1 MKKLLQSLFILLCI
15 ATSVMA
21 QNRTITGTVT
31 SKEDGLP
38 IPGVSVKVKGSN
50 VGVSTSANG
59 KYSLSV
65 PVSATILEFS
75 SIGFATQSL
84 AIGSGNVINVS
95 LGADSK
101 ALNEVVVTSFGIER
115 SKKSLG
121 YGASTVSSTELN
133 TAKAPNIT
141 NALAAKVPG
150 VRVNGAG
157 GAFTGSSVIIR
168 GFTTFTGSNQPL
180 YVIDG
185 VPIDNSGGGQNL
197 QSGASSSNRA
207 SDINA
212 EDIENI
218 TVLKGAAA
226 TVLYGSRAASGAILI
241 TTKKGTKGAKN
252 NIVINSSYNVG
263 EVNRLPEY
271 QNEYAQGNNGV
282 YNPGNINSTAGGLA
296 LGGGTG
302 ATTSWGPRITGQTV
316 TNFFGQ
322 QEVLTAFPNNIS
334 DIFQTAHNAQNNV
347 SFSGGGDKSTFRLSY
362 GNLNETYVL
371 ANNRL
376 NRNNVTFNGS
386 TKVTEKLTV
395 GASFTYTANN
405 SKRTGQ
411 GNQLSNPLFRAYFTP
426 RSYDLT
432 NIPFENATGQQL
444 WYGAEDHPY
453 WSIKY
458 NKYKEDLNRIYGN
471 INARY
476 DILDWLHADIRIGS
490 DFYNRRSKS
499 FDEIGNRGG
508 GFTGSTGRLVGGI
521 LDAENGVRNLNSY
534 VTVTGV
540 KQYGDFNVSA
550 TIGNEITQ
558 NYSYSS
564 SVTGYTLAVAGY
576 DNLQNATTFFPSKGS
591 SMSRLIGYFG
601 DLVVDYRNYLTLN
614 VKARNDYSSTL
625 TKENRSIFYPAAAIS
640 FQVTE
645 AFPSIKSN
653 YVNLIKIRAN
663 IGEVGKGA
671 GVYQTDTYYSKS
683 SAGDG
688 FTTGIIFPYNGL
700 TAFTLNNGAGQPN
713 ITPEFTREME
723 LGGEFAFFNN
733 RLTVDGSYYVRKT
746 RSVIL
751 SVPVSAAAGITS
763 VVMNAGKLSTK
774 GVELLVGGTP
784 LKTKDFSWDISVNF
798 TKYKSMVDELADGVS
813 VITLGGFTTPNVR
826 LVAGEEYGSIYG
838 TAYQRNAQGQLL
850 LTATG
855 LPQATSAVQK
865 IGNPNPDWTA
875 GVQSNINYKNFSL
888 SVVLDKRQG
897 GDQYSRNIADVQ
909 RNGVAAETADLPR
922 YDGAGVLQNN
932 RIYEGIYASNGQP
945 NTTMISSQLYY
956 GNTGKYV
963 AAEGFI
969 YDTTWF
975 RIREAA
981 LSYRLP
987 KSALTRTPFGNVE
1000 VGVFGRNLFLH
1011 APNYP
1016 HFDPEQN
1023 ALGVSNAQGL
1033 EFNSLPNTRT
1043 YGINLRL
1050 TL

>member
-1 MKKLLQSLFILLCI
+1 MKKLLQSLFILLFV
-15 ATSVMA
+15 ASAAMA

-31 SKEDGLP
+31 SKDDGLP
-38 IPGVSVKVKGSN
+38 IPGVSVRVKGTN
-50 VGVSTSANG
+50 IGTSTGANG
-59 KYSLSV
+59 KFSFIGPANLTS
-65 PVSATILEFS
+65 IEFS
-75 SIGFATQSL
+75 SIGFLPLTVM
-84 AIGSGNVINVS
+84 IGSNNVANASLVS
-95 LGADSK
+95 DSK
-101 ALNEVVVTSFGIER
+101 ALGEVVVTSFGVER

-121 YGASTVSSTELN
+121 YSTGTVSADELT
-133 TAKAPNIT
+133 TAKVANIT
-141 NALAAKVPG
+141 NALTAKVAG

-185 VPIDNSGGGQNL
+185 IPVDNSGGGQAL
-197 QSGASSSNRA
+197 QTGAPSSNRA
-207 SDINA
+207 SDINP

-218 TVLKGAAA
+218 SVLKGAAA
-226 TVLYGSRAASGAILI
+226 TVLYGSRAASGVILI
-241 TTKKGTKGAKN
+241 TTKKGTRGAKN
-252 NIVINSSYNVG
+252 NITISSSYNIG
-263 EVNRLPEY
+263 QVNRLPEY

-302 ATTSWGPRITGQTV
+302 AVTSWGPRITGQTV

-322 QEVLTAFPNNIS
+322 PEVLTAYPDNVA
-334 DIFQTAHNAQNNV
+334 DIFKTAFNAQNNI
-347 SFSGGGDKSTFRLSY
+347 SFSGGSERSSFRLSY

-371 ANNRL
+371 DNNRL
-376 NRNNVTFNGS
+376 NRNNVSFNGS

-405 SKRTGQ
+405 SKRTAQ

-426 RSYDLT
+426 RSYNLT
-432 NIPFENATGQQL
+432 EIPFENATGQQL

-458 NKYKEDLNRIYGN
+458 NKYKEDLNRMFGN

-476 DILDWLHADIRIGS
+476 EILDWLRADIKIGS

-521 LDAENGVRNLNSY
+521 LDSENGVRNLNTY
-534 VTVTGV
+534 ATVTGS
-540 KQYGDFNVSA
+540 KKYGDFNISA
-550 TIGNEITQ
+550 TLGNEIVQ

-564 SVTGYTLAVAGY
+564 SVTAYQLAVAGY
-576 DNLQNATTFFPSKGS
+576 DNLQNATTFFPAKGS

-601 DLVVDYRNYLTLN
+601 DVVLDYKNYLTLN

-625 TKENRSIFYPAAAIS
+625 TKENRSIFYPAAAVS
-640 FQVTE
+640 FQLTE
-645 AFPSIKSN
+645 AFPSLKSN
-653 YVNLIKIRAN
+653 YVNLIKLRAN

-671 GVYQTDTYYSKS
+671 PVYSTDTYYSKS
-683 SAGDG
+683 TAGDG

-713 ITPEFTREME
+713 ITPEFTREFE
-723 LGGEFAFFNN
+723 FGGELAFFNN
-733 RLTVDGSYYVRKT
+733 RLTIDGSYYNKKT
-746 RSVIL
+746 RNVIL
-751 SVPVSAAAGITS
+751 SVPVSVSSGISS

-774 GVELLVGGTP
+774 GVELLVSGTP
-784 LKTKDFSWDISVNF
+784 IKAKDFSWDISVNF
-798 TKYKSMVDELADGVS
+798 TKFKSMVDALAPGVS
-813 VITLGGFTTPNVR
+813 VITLGGFVTPNVR
-826 LVAGEEYGSIYG
+826 LVAGEEYGSLYG
-838 TAYQRNAQGQLL
+838 NAYQRNAQGQLL
-850 LTATG
+850 LTAAG
-855 LPQATSAVQK
+855 LPQATSGVEK

-875 GVQSNINYKNFSL
+875 GVQSNINYKGFSL
-888 SVVLDKRQG
+888 TVLLDKRQG

-909 RNGVAAETADLPR
+909 RNGVAAETAELPR
-922 YDGAGVLQNN
+922 YDGAGTLQNN
-932 RIYEGIYASNGQP
+932 QMFQGVYASNGQP
-945 NTTMISSQLYY
+945 NTTMISSQLFY

-963 AAEGFI
+963 AAEGYIF
-969 YDTTWF
+969 DTSWF

-981 LSYRLP
+981 LSYKLP
-987 KSALTRTPFGNVE
+987 KTLLKRTPFGNVE
-1000 VGVFGRNLFLH
+1000 VGVFGRNLLLH

-1023 ALGVSNAQGL
+1023 ALGISNAQGL
-1033 EFNSLPNTRT
+1033 EFNSLPNTKT
-1043 YGINLRL
+1043 YGFNLRL